1 MLVLFEVVDLSDLV
15 FVEEEGAEVRI
26 LVNVFNTSDL
36 VVRQISPFK
45 SCWRIKIKHLSQL
58 IRACIKSKQVL

>member
-45 SCWRIKIKHLSQL
+45 SCWGIKIKHLSQL